1 MEVNEAELEIAKGL
15 KRLAEEHTGMMER
28 GFYLGEFNL
37 MDLLKVQSK
46 AQQAILNAKK
56 VNYAGSRHC
65 ALQPGGRN
73 VSMRRLKI
81 ATLIGLLTVSPFS
94 WTDNNFITLSQ
105 QQIDIRGIKIGRLEP
120 VSGVPLFT
128 APAKVTV
135 PSSHKFI
142 VSTTQAGL
150 IVKMNASV
158 GDKVAKG
165 EVLGL
170 INSPDL
176 LTLQSNYLKAVGALK
191 LASATYNRD
200 KTLRKEGVV
209 SGRGEQESFS
219 RYNSS
224 TIEVNQARQL
234 LQIAGMPASEIKQLD
249 STGQLASQVSIRSP
263 ISGRVIER
271 MAVSG
276 THADPL
282 TPLYRVANLD
292 ELWLEIN
299 IPQERI
305 GDIKVGDQ
313 VQVENGSAKAE
324 IKLLSQSVNPEN
336 QTILAKA
343 IVKDNP
349 STVRVGQKV
358 TIQIFQTSGANTYKL
373 PDVAIAHHE
382 GKTYVFIRDKD
393 GFKASQV
400 TILGKQAGNSVVT
413 GNLSGDEYIAINNAS
428 AIKATMLGL
437 GNAE

>member
-1 MEVNEAELEIAKGL
+1 MKMKNWLLLIALGFTVIGT
-15 KRLAEEHTGMMER
+15 RVLADE
-28 GFYLGEFNL
+28 NL
-37 MDLLKVQSK
+37 
-46 AQQAILNAKK
+46 IL
-56 VNYAGSRHC
+56 
-65 ALQPGGRN
+65 
-73 VSMRRLKI
+73 
-81 ATLIGLLTVSPFS
+81 
-94 WTDNNFITLSQ
+94 LSQ
-105 QQIDIRGIKIGRLEP
+105 QQIDNLGIKIGKLEP
-120 VSGVPLFT
+120 VSHVPLFT
-128 APAKVTV
+128 APAKVIV
-135 PSSHKFI
+135 PPSREFI

-158 GDKVAKG
+158 GDKVVKG

-176 LTLQSNYLKAVGALK
+176 LALQSNYLKAVGALK

-200 KTLRKEGVV
+200 KTLRKEGVI

-219 RYNSS
+219 RYNTS

-234 LQIAGMPASEIKQLD
+234 LQIAGMPASEMKQLD
-249 STGQLASQVSIRSP
+249 SRGQLASQVTIRSP
-263 ISGRVIER
+263 IAGRVIER

-276 THADPL
+276 AHVDPL

-305 GDIKVGDQ
+305 GDIKIGDQ
-313 VQVENGSAKAE
+313 VQVEKGSAKAE
-324 IKLLSQSVNPEN
+324 IKQLSQSVNPDN

-343 IVKDNP
+343 IVIDSP
-349 STVRVGQKV
+349 STIRVGQKV
-358 TIQIFQTSGANTYKL
+358 TIQIFQTSDANTYKM

-382 GKTYVFIRDKD
+382 GKTYVFIKGKD

-400 TILGKQAGNSVVT
+400 AILGKQAGDSVIT
-413 GNLSGDEYIAINNAS
+413 GNFTGDEDVAINNAS